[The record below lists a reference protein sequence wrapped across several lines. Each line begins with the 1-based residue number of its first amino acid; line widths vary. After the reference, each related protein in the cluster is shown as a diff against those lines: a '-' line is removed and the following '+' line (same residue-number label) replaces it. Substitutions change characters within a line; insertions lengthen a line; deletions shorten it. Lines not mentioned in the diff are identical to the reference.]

1 MHDIEHVPVA
11 TPSCTIR
18 PGTAVMCAG
27 HIPEPSIWSG
37 SWCSEAPERTIVG
50 CASNGA
56 ALPRSHPDEWT
67 VNPCL

>member
-11 TPSCTIR
+11 TPRCTIR

-27 HIPEPSIWSG
+27 HIPVPSIWSG
-37 SWCSEAPERTIVG
+37 WWCSETPERTIVG